1 MPAILERMTAPTP
14 RTRPLLLGEVALV
27 AFLLFGYDRVAATAN
42 VDPDAAVRHGRQLL
56 AVEQFFHLAVEQP
69 LNQLLAGWYALGQV
83 LSVYYDFAHGVVTFT
98 VLGLVYVFA
107 SEGYRRAR
115 TSLLVINGVGLV
127 VFWLVPVAPP
137 RLLPGGGFVD
147 VVAHSG
153 TWGSWESS
161 ATTMAEHANH
171 FASLPSLHVAYAV
184 WVLRTV
190 MAATAAPLWRTLAA
204 LHVGVTVVIVVLT
217 GNHYLIDVLA
227 GAAIAEGAYWVAAV
241 NLRPVLGLRRLAVL
255 TGTSRR

>member
-1 MPAILERMTAPTP
+1 VAAILERVSAPSA

-27 AFLLFGYDRVAATAN
+27 AFLLFGYDRVASTAN
-42 VDPDAAVRHGRQLL
+42 IDPDVAYRHGRQLL
-56 AVEQFFHLAVEQP
+56 AVEQFFHLAIEQP
-69 LNQLLAGWYALGQV
+69 VNHLIAGWRFLGQL
-83 LSVYYDFAHGVVTFT
+83 LSVYYDFAHGIVTFT

-115 TSLLVINGVGLV
+115 TALFVVNGIGLVI
-127 VFWLVPVAPP
+127 FWLLPVAPP
-137 RLLPGGGFVD
+137 RLLPGSGFFD
-147 VVAHSG
+147 VVANSG
-153 TWGSWESS
+153 TWGAWETGGSTLS
-161 ATTMAEHANH
+161 EHANH

-190 MAATAAPLWRTLAA
+190 LVATDSKPWRTVAA
-204 LHVGVTVVIVVLT
+204 AHVGVTVAIVVVT

-227 GAAIAEGAYWVAAV
+227 GAALAEGAWWLAAIP
-241 NLRPVLGLRRLAVL
+241 LRVPWAGRRPAVL